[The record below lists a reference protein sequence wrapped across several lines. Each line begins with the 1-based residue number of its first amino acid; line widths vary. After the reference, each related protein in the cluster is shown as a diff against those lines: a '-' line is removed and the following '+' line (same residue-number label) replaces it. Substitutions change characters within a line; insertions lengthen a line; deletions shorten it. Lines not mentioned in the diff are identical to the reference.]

1 MDFLYA
7 IVLFLHIAAAIG
19 MVAGLIGRELTRRQA
34 RNAGDI
40 NTLVALMKASGRF
53 ESLLVIP
60 GSMAMLVLGVVL
72 AFLGGW
78 PLFGFLQGASS
89 NWLLASVVLTLAM
102 FPLISFVFLPRGKV
116 YDVALED
123 AVSRGQVTSS
133 LTAAFD
139 DSVVRM
145 GHIVEGALVAVV
157 LFLMVAKP
165 F

>member
-1 MDFLYA
+1 MDFLYS
-7 IVLFLHIAAAIG
+7 IVLFLHITAAVG
-19 MVAGLIGRELTRRQA
+19 MVAGLIGRELTRREA

-40 NTLVALMKASGRF
+40 HTLVALMKASGRF

-60 GSMAMLVLGVVL
+60 GSMAMLVIGVVL
-72 AFLGGW
+72 AFMGGW

-89 NWLLASVVLTLAM
+89 NWLLVSVVLTLAM
-102 FPLISFVFLPRGKV
+102 FPLVSLVFLPRGKV
-116 YDVALED
+116 YEAALGD
-123 AVSRGQVTSS
+123 AVSRGQVTGA

-139 DSVVRM
+139 DGTVRT